1 MKGHLQLMSHHFDT
15 AVAREDPRLNLLDFY
30 LFRGRPGTTVMAMT
44 VNPNA
49 GTKAPD
55 TFHEE
60 GLYAF
65 RFDVNDDAHEEVTF
79 KIRFG
84 AAGHAEGG
92 GPEGR
97 HVQTVEVR
105 RATGRNAAGGTEGEV
120 IAAGATGRIVAG
132 DGGARIFAGLAPD
145 LFAANRT
152 GFAAFREALAAGK
165 FAPDSFHGG
174 VNGFQNRN
182 VMAIVMEVPTQLIG
196 DPAATVRG
204 WVTVSL
210 CGHAPELQVSRW
222 GLPLM
227 THIFI
232 TDPAAK
238 DDYNRSV
245 PAADVPRFSQIV
257 ADALPS
263 ITQLAGSTQD
273 PAAYA
278 QRVVERLFPT
288 TLPYVLDSAASFG
301 FAGFNGRA
309 MTDNVMNVMLSL
321 QTNTPIDNGATVAR
335 TSILDEFPY
344 FGAPHAHP
352 IVD

>member
-1 MKGHLQLMSHHFDT
+1 MSHHFDT
-15 AVAREDPRLNLLDFY
+15 AIAREDPRLNLLDFY

-79 KIRFG
+79 KIGFG
-84 AAGHAEGG
+84 AAGHAGGEG
-92 GPEGR
+92 PDGR
-97 HVQTVEVR
+97 HVQTLEVR
-105 RATGRNAAGGTEGEV
+105 RATGRDAAEGTQGEV
-120 IAAGATGRIVAG
+120 IASGTTGRIVAG
-132 DGGARIFAGLAPD
+132 DAGVRVFAGLAPD
-145 LFAANRT
+145 LFAANLT
-152 GFAAFREALAAGK
+152 GNVAYRAALAAGK
-165 FAPDSFHGG
+165 FAPEVFHDGT
-174 VNGFQNRN
+174 NYFQNRN
-182 VMAIVMEVPTQLIG
+182 VTAIVMEVPTQLIG
-196 DPAATVRG
+196 DPATTVHA

-210 CGHAPELQVSRW
+210 CGHAPEVQVSLW

-238 DDYNRSV
+238 DDYNRSL

-257 ADALPS
+257 ADALTRL
-263 ITQLAGSTQD
+263 TQLAGTAED

-278 QRVVERLFPT
+278 QRVVDRLFPT

-309 MTDNVMNVMLSL
+309 MTDNVENVMLSL
-321 QTNTPIDNGATVAR
+321 QANTPIDQGAAIDR
-335 TSILDEFPY
+335 ANILGEFPY
-344 FGAPHAHP
+344 FGAPHADP

>member
-1 MKGHLQLMSHHFDT
+1 MSHHFDT
-15 AVAREDPRLNLLDFY
+15 AIAREDPRLNLLDFY
-30 LFRGRPGTTVMAMT
+30 LFRGQPGTTVMAMT

-84 AAGHAEGG
+84 EVGHAEGE

-97 HVQTVEVR
+97 HGQTLQVR
-105 RATGRNAAGGTEGEV
+105 RAIGRDAADGMQGEV
-120 IAAGATGRIVAG
+120 IASGTTGRIVAG
-132 DGGARIFAGLAPD
+132 DAGVRIFAGLAPD
-145 LFAANRT
+145 LFAANKT
-152 GFAAFREALAAGK
+152 GIDAFRAALAAGK
-165 FAPDSFHGG
+165 FAPEVFHGG
-174 VNGFQNRN
+174 ADYFQNRN
-182 VMAIVMEVPTQLIG
+182 VTAIVMEVPTPSIG
-196 DPAATVRG
+196 DPAATVRA

-210 CGHAPELQVSRW
+210 CGHAPEVQVSRW
-222 GLPLM
+222 GLPLI
-227 THIFI
+227 THAFI
-232 TDPAAK
+232 TDEAVR
-238 DDYNRSV
+238 DDYNRSL
-245 PAADVPRFSQIV
+245 PAADVPRFSQVV
-257 ADALPS
+257 ADALARVA
-263 ITQLAGSTQD
+263 QLAGSADD

-309 MTDNVMNVMLSL
+309 LTDNVENVMLSL
-321 QTNTPIDNGATVAR
+321 QANTPVDQGAAVAKAN
-335 TSILDEFPY
+335 ILGEFPY
-344 FGAPHAHP
+344 FGAPHADP

>member
-1 MKGHLQLMSHHFDT
+1 MSHHFDT
-15 AVAREDPRLNLLDFY
+15 AIAREDPRLNIGDFY
-30 LFRGRPGTTVMAMT
+30 LFRGQSGSTVMAMT

-79 KIRFG
+79 KICFREVE
-84 AAGHAEGG
+84 HAEGK

-97 HVQTVEVR
+97 HVQTFEVR
-105 RATGRNAAGGTEGEV
+105 RATGRDAAEGTDGEV
-120 IAAGATGRIVAG
+120 IASGTSGRIVAG
-132 DGGARIFAGLAPD
+132 NAGVRVFAGLAPD
-145 LFAANRT
+145 LFTVDRAAAIAYR
-152 GFAAFREALAAGK
+152 AAIAAGR
-165 FAPDSFHGG
+165 FAPDLFHDGA
-174 VNGFQNRN
+174 NYFQNRN
-182 VMAIVMEVPTQLIG
+182 VTAIVIEVPTQTIG
-196 DPAATVRG
+196 DPAATVHA

-210 CGHAPELQVSRW
+210 CGHAPEMQVSRW

-232 TDPAAK
+232 TDEAVK
-238 DDYNRSV
+238 DDYNRSL

-257 ADALPS
+257 ADALLPY
-263 ITQLAGSTQD
+263 TQLAGSTDD
-273 PAAYA
+273 PPAYA
-278 QRVVERLFPT
+278 QRVVQRLFPS

-309 MTDNVMNVMLSL
+309 LTDNVENVMLSL
-321 QTNTPIDNGATVAR
+321 QANTPIDQGATVAR
-335 TSILDEFPY
+335 TNILDEFPY
-344 FGAPHAHP
+344 FGAPHTDP

>member
-1 MKGHLQLMSHHFDT
+1 MSHHFDT
-15 AVAREDPRLNLLDFY
+15 AIAREDPRLNLGDFY
-30 LFRGRPGTTVMAMT
+30 LFRGQAGTTVMAMT

-65 RFDVNDDAHEEVTF
+65 RFDMNDDAHEEVTF

-84 AAGHAEGG
+84 EVGHAGG
-92 GPEGR
+92 GELGGR
-97 HVQTVEVR
+97 HVQTLEVR
-105 RATGRNAAGGTEGEV
+105 RATGRDAAEGTEGEV
-120 IAAGATGRIVAG
+120 IASGTTGRIVAG
-132 DGGARIFAGLAPD
+132 EAGVRILAGLAPD
-145 LFAANRT
+145 LFASDRAGAIAYR
-152 GFAAFREALAAGK
+152 AAIAAGK
-165 FAPDSFHGG
+165 FAPDVFHTGA
-174 VNGFQNRN
+174 NYFQNRN
-182 VMAIVMEVPTQLIG
+182 VTAIVIEMPTRLIG
-196 DPAATVRG
+196 DPRATVRA

-210 CGHAPELQVSRW
+210 CGHAPEVQVSRW
-222 GLPLM
+222 GLPLI

-232 TDPAAK
+232 TDDAVK
-238 DDYNRSV
+238 DEYNRSH
-245 PAADVPRFSQIV
+245 PSADVPRFSRIV
-257 ADALPS
+257 ADALPR
-263 ITQLAGSTQD
+263 IIELAGSTDD

-309 MTDNVMNVMLSL
+309 LTDNVENVMLSL
-321 QTNTPIDNGATVAR
+321 QANAPVDQRATVPR
-335 TSILDEFPY
+335 TNILDEFPY
-344 FGAPHAHP
+344 FGAPHSDP

>member
-1 MKGHLQLMSHHFDT
+1 MSHHFDT
-15 AVAREDPRLNLLDFY
+15 AIAREDPRLNILDFY
-30 LFRGRPGTTVMAMT
+30 LFRGQPGTTVMAMT

-84 AAGHAEGG
+84 EAGHAEGEE
-92 GPEGR
+92 PEGR
-97 HVQTVEVR
+97 RGQTLQVR
-105 RATGRNAAGGTEGEV
+105 RATGRDAAEGTQGEV
-120 IAAGATGRIVAG
+120 IASGTTGRIVAG
-132 DGGARIFAGLAPD
+132 DAGVRVFAGLAPD
-145 LFAANRT
+145 LFAANLT
-152 GFAAFREALAAGK
+152 GNVAYRAALAAGK
-165 FAPDSFHGG
+165 FAPDSFHEGT
-174 VNGFQNRN
+174 NYFQNRN
-182 VMAIVMEVPTQLIG
+182 VTAIVMEVPAQLIG
-196 DPAATVRG
+196 HPAATVHA

-210 CGHAPELQVSRW
+210 CGHAPEVQVSLW

-238 DDYNRSV
+238 DDYNRSR
-245 PAADVPRFSQIV
+245 PAADVPRFSKIV
-257 ADALPS
+257 ADALARV
-263 ITQLAGSTQD
+263 TQLAGTADD

-309 MTDNVMNVMLSL
+309 MTDNVENVMLSL
-321 QTNTPIDNGATVAR
+321 QANTPIDQGATVAR
-335 TSILDEFPY
+335 ANILGEFPY
-344 FGAPHAHP
+344 FGAPHADP

>member
-1 MKGHLQLMSHHFDT
+1 MSHHFDT
-15 AVAREDPRLNLLDFY
+15 AIAREDPRLNILDFY
-30 LFRGRPGTTVMAMT
+30 LFRGQPGTTVMAMT

-60 GLYAF
+60 GLHAF
-65 RFDVNDDAHEEVTF
+65 RFDVSDDAHEEVTF

-84 AAGHAEGG
+84 EAGHAEGE

-97 HVQTVEVR
+97 HRQTLEVR
-105 RATGRNAAGGTEGEV
+105 RATGRDAAEGTQGEV
-120 IAAGATGRIVAG
+120 IASGTTGRVVAG
-132 DGGARIFAGLAPD
+132 DAGVRIFAGLAPD
-145 LFAANRT
+145 LFAANLT
-152 GFAAFREALAAGK
+152 GNVAFRAALAAGK
-165 FAPDSFHGG
+165 FAPEVFRDGA
-174 VNGFQNRN
+174 NYFQNRN
-182 VMAIVMEVPTQLIG
+182 VTAIVLEVPAPLIG

-210 CGHAPELQVSRW
+210 CGHAPEVQVSRW

-232 TDPAAK
+232 TDPAVQ
-238 DDYNRSV
+238 DDYNRSR
-245 PAADVPRFSQIV
+245 PAADVPRFSQVV
-257 ADALPS
+257 ADALARV
-263 ITQLAGSTQD
+263 TQLAGSADD

-278 QRVVERLFPT
+278 QRVVQRLFPA

-309 MTDNVMNVMLSL
+309 MTDNVENVMLSL
-321 QTNTPIDNGATVAR
+321 QANTPIDQGAAVAR
-335 TSILDEFPY
+335 ANILGEFPY
-344 FGAPHAHP
+344 FGAPHADP

>member
-1 MKGHLQLMSHHFDT
+1 MSHHFDT
-15 AVAREDPRLNLLDFY
+15 AIARQDPRLNICDFY
-30 LFRGRPGTTVMAMT
+30 LFRGQSRTTVMAMT

-65 RFDVNDDAHEEVTF
+65 RFDVNDDAREELTF
-79 KIRFG
+79 RIRFG
-84 AAGHAEGG
+84 EVGHVEGE

-97 HVQTVEVR
+97 HVQTLDVR
-105 RATGRNAAGGTEGEV
+105 RATEKDAAEGTEGEV
-120 IAAGATGRIVAG
+120 IASGTTGQIVAG
-132 DGGARIFAGLAPD
+132 RAGVRIFAGLAPD

-152 GFAAFREALAAGK
+152 ALVAYRAAIAAGQ
-165 FAPDSFHGG
+165 FSPDLFHDSA
-174 VNGFQNRN
+174 NYFQNRN
-182 VMAIVMEVPTQLIG
+182 VTAIVIEVPTQSIG
-196 DPAATVRG
+196 DLAETVRA

-210 CGHAPELQVSRW
+210 CGHAPEVQVSRW

-232 TDPAAK
+232 TDEAVK
-238 DDYNRSV
+238 DDYNRSL
-245 PAADVPRFSQIV
+245 PSSDVPRFSQIV
-257 ADALPS
+257 ADALPPY
-263 ITQLAGSTQD
+263 TQLAGSTDD

-288 TLPYVLDSAASFG
+288 TLPYVLDSPASFG
-301 FAGFNGRA
+301 FVGFNGRA
-309 MTDNVMNVMLSL
+309 LTDNVENVMLSL
-321 QTNTPIDNGATVAR
+321 QANTPVDQGTTVAR
-335 TSILDEFPY
+335 TNILDEFPY
-344 FGAPHAHP
+344 FGAPHVDP